1 MMRVLGLDVGEKTI
15 GVAVSDPLGITA
27 QGLQVIR
34 RSALEQDLQQL
45 AKLVE
50 SYSVEQIVVGMP
62 RRTDGSYGPEA
73 AKVEQFAKALQE
85 AVSVPIRFWDERF
98 STVTAQRILLEGDVS
113 RAKRRQVV
121 DKVAASVI
129 LQAYLDQQRGGLTN
143 E

>member
-1 MMRVLGLDVGEKTI
+1 MRVLGLDVGEKTI
-15 GVAVSDPLGITA
+15 GVAVGDPLGITA

-34 RSALEQDLQQL
+34 RSALDKDLEQL

-50 SYSVEQIVVGMP
+50 SYQVEQIVVGMP

-73 AKVEQFAKALQE
+73 EKVEQFAKALQQ
-85 AVSVPIRFWDERF
+85 AVPVPITFWDERF
-98 STVTAQRILLEGDVS
+98 STVTAERILLEGDVS
-113 RAKRRQVV
+113 RAKRRKVV